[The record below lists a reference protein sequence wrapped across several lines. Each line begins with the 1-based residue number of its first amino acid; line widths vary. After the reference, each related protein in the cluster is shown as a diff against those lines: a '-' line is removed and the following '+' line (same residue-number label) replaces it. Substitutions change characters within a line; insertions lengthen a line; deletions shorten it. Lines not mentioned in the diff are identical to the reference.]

1 MRNLFLTM
9 IALAAFASPAMAGR
23 FVTVPITTASL
34 ANGSIDT
41 IVVNL
46 DGIARIPQDSGV
58 TMNFVMANLETA
70 AADSASLGIDIGT
83 ALDTF
88 ATDGALGSGAWQAIS
103 TIGLATAK
111 LDPKSLLNFA
121 SATYQA
127 PLLRLRVKNVSGGTE
142 IFTLRLIY
150 YAE

>member
-1 MRNLFLTM
+1 
-9 IALAAFASPAMAGR
+9 
-23 FVTVPITTASL
+23 
-34 ANGSIDT
+34 
-41 IVVNL
+41 
-46 DGIARIPQDSGV
+46 
-58 TMNFVMANLETA
+58 
-70 AADSASLGIDIGT
+70 
-83 ALDTF
+83 
-88 ATDGALGSGAWQAIS
+88 
-103 TIGLATAK
+103 LATAK